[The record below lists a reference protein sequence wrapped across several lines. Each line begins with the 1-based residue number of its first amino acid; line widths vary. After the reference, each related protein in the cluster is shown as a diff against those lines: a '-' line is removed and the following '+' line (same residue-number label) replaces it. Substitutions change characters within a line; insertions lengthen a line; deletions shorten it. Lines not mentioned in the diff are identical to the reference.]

1 MLSAQPVRWNVILFF
16 KNIITEREWFVRSLH
31 QVLTADGRLLTSFT
45 QDAVIRALASPAASV
60 PTSSRL

>member
-1 MLSAQPVRWNVILFF
+1 MVRAVPPPRAAGLPHESTFAGAGMAC
-16 KNIITEREWFVRSLH
+16 VRG